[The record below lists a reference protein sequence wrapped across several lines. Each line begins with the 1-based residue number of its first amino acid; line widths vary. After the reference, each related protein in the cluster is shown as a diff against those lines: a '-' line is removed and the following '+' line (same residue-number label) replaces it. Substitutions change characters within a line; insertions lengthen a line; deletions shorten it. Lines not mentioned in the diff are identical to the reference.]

1 VRRRDKSPTPALDAV
16 LAALDGV
23 ASA

>member
-1 VRRRDKSPTPALDAV
+1 VRRRDKPPTPALDAV

>member
-1 VRRRDKSPTPALDAV
+1 VDEV

-23 ASA
+23 IGYVTFSFARHDDD